1 MPMTEAPVTLS
12 ARQRDLL
19 YDRILVHLSGI
30 DDLWSAAMNNRLD
43 DARRLGREFSDE
55 LRLIVDDLGWGERAS
70 DEPLELT
77 TPPDVVRRV
86 IDRIGAMVEAED
98 VAEEEERVA
107 LREAEEERRLLRE
120 TCSQVLRDLTK
131 SA

>member
-1 MPMTEAPVTLS
+1 MSEAAVTLS

-30 DDLWSAAMNNRLD
+30 DDLWNAAMND
-43 DARRLGREFSDE
+43 QFDVAERLGREFSDE
-55 LRLIVDDLGWGERAS
+55 LRLVVDDLGWGERSS

-86 IDRIGAMVEAED
+86 IERIAAIVEAED

-107 LREAEEERRLLRE
+107 LRDAEEERRRLRE
-120 TCSQVLRDLTK
+120 TCSQVLRDLT
-131 SA
+131 SPA